1 MASSSGSSSVDSSH
15 PHSLPGLSSREQ
27 IVDALLRACLGIDSN
42 DRALFES
49 AFAVDDPQV
58 SIDVDGRLLQGMP
71 AISKDCFDV
80 VGPMDTHHMTA
91 ACRVHLQDAA
101 STARLTATAQNQHFR
116 AGQGK
121 VAGAEHLLA
130 GSHYDCEVIRD
141 AGGQWKLRTWKIK
154 VSWTQGTYA
163 VMTPGPSK

>member
-91 ACRVHLQDAA
+91 ACRVPPAGRRIHCAPHCHRTEPALP
-101 STARLTATAQNQHFR
+101 RR
-116 AGQGK
+116 AGQG
-121 VAGAEHLLA
+121 G
-130 GSHYDCEVIRD
+130 R
-141 AGGQWKLRTWKIK
+141 R
-154 VSWTQGTYA
+154 
-163 VMTPGPSK
+163 